1 MILKRNR
8 FFYVSLIAFL
18 LISTH
23 LKSQYVNYG
32 IDPARLKWKTVRT
45 PHYKLIYPESNDSV
59 AFRYA
64 LFLERSYP
72 YIGKT
77 IGDSEIRSFPVIL
90 HPGNMNS
97 NGLVT
102 WAPRRMELITTP
114 SASLAAQSWDKHLVM
129 HESRHVMQM
138 LKFSQGFFKPFT
150 YILGEQSLGIS
161 SFFTPKWFFEG
172 DAVATETAMSNSG
185 RGRQPEFNITYRAQM
200 FSGDFYSYD
209 KWALGSYKDYTGTF
223 YALGYN
229 MTSYA
234 RYKYGGDIWDKV
246 TSRFTKR
253 FFSIPPFSRALK
265 HHTGINT
272 KTLFHETFDFLSD
285 EWSKHDSI
293 YNLSDAGN
301 IINYIS
307 PPTKQ
312 YVAYKSLQIANDT
325 SVIAIKTSLNDI
337 ISLVKIK
344 NGEEKRLCYTGSIN
358 SRIILKDN
366 RVYWT
371 ENVSG
376 IRWTHENYS
385 DLKCY
390 DLTSDKIINITT
402 NQRFI
407 APSINNTGD
416 IAAVSEPAF
425 SGDNKILLI
434 DIITGEVKRGFD
446 VPSNAFIKETAFTD
460 DNNVAAIAINDDGL
474 CIIQLD
480 IQSGK
485 WTELITPSPAN
496 ITSLTAHNGQLYF
509 ESGLNGTNNIYGYD
523 LSSSLCYRLTS
534 ARFGAFSPVLS
545 DTGDELFFTDYSDKG
560 YRIASVSIASLQK
573 EPANFNET
581 YSPALAEA
589 ITAQE
594 QFNIDTATMEADFA
608 FEPEPYRKASRLFR
622 FHSWMPFYFDAVEAV
637 SSLTDDLS
645 TLVKPGAL
653 LLSQNTLSTM
663 TTQAGWYYDHGYHY
677 GKLALSYSGWF
688 PIIDLSV
695 EYGGRAFDAEWKKN
709 KENKDVL
716 SVNMTNRNLVDAE
729 ARIYVPVNLSRN
741 HYISGLQPS
750 ITYSFT
756 NNQYQ
761 QYGSKKFS
769 QYQYLLTELRY
780 YRYRKLA
787 YQEILPRFGYQ
798 VRLQYLNVPF
808 DTKNFGSVYAAGLTT
823 YRPGLVRGH
832 GLMLRASYQ
841 FQDVDGKTL
850 YSGHKLLSQA
860 RGYNYIYQ
868 TRQKLE
874 LKADY
879 SFSIFCPDWSIGGL
893 AYIKRLRS
901 NVFYDYS
908 KNQEHEKSGWTTQS
922 AFGADFIA
930 DCNLLRFSYPISLG
944 VRVINPIDYGSLQAE
959 ALFSISF

>member
-1 MILKRNR
+1 MRVLCL
-8 FFYVSLIAFL
+8 FFAIVL
-18 LISTH
+18 LSIH
-23 LKSQYVNYG
+23 AKSQYVNYG
-32 IDPARLKWKTVRT
+32 TDPARLKWKTVRT

-59 AFRYA
+59 AYRYA
-64 LFLERSYP
+64 LFLEQSYP
-72 YIGKT
+72 HIGKT
-77 IGDSEIRSFPVIL
+77 ISDSEIRSFPVVL

-114 SASLAAQSWDKHLVM
+114 SSSLEAQSWDKHLVM

-138 LKFSQGFFKPFT
+138 LKFSKGIFKPFT
-150 YILGEQSLGIS
+150 YILGEQAVGIS
-161 SFFTPKWFFEG
+161 SYFTPKWFFEG

-185 RGRQPEFNITYRAQM
+185 RGRLPEFNIVYRAQM
-200 FSGDFYSYD
+200 FSDNFYSYD
-209 KWALGSYKDYTGTF
+209 KWALGSYKDYTGTY

-229 MTSYA
+229 MTSFA
-234 RYKYGGDIWDKV
+234 RYKYGADIWDKV
-246 TSRFTKR
+246 SSRFTKR

-265 HHTGINT
+265 HYTGINT
-272 KTLFHETFDFLSD
+272 KTLFHETFDFLSE
-285 EWSKHDSI
+285 EWSRHDSI
-293 YNLSDAGN
+293 YKLSEAGN
-301 IINYIS
+301 NINYVT
-307 PPTKQ
+307 PPAKQ
-312 YVAYKSLQIANDT
+312 YVAYKSLQIAND
-325 SVIAIKTSLNDI
+325 SSIIALKTSLNNI
-337 ISLVKIK
+337 TSLVKIK
-344 NGEEKRLCYTGSIN
+344 SGEENILCNTGSIN
-358 SRIILKDN
+358 SRIILKND

-376 IRWTHENYS
+376 IRWTHENFS
-385 DLKCY
+385 DLKYY
-390 DLTSDKIINITT
+390 DLTTDKIINITK

-416 IAAVSEPAF
+416 IAAISERSF
-425 SGDNKILLI
+425 SGDNKLLLV
-434 DIITGEVKRGFD
+434 DIKTGVVKRSFD
-446 VPSNAFIKETAFTD
+446 VPTNAFIKETAFTD
-460 DNNVAAIAINDDGL
+460 DNKVAAIAINDDGL

-485 WTELITPSPAN
+485 WKELIAPSPAN
-496 ITSLTAHNGQLYF
+496 ITSLTAHDEQLYF
-509 ESGLNGTNNIYGYD
+509 ESGLNGTNNIYGFD
-523 LSSSLCYRLTS
+523 LSSSECFRLTS

-560 YRIASVSIASLQK
+560 YRIASVSIAGLQK

-594 QFNIDTATMEADFA
+594 QFNIDTATMEGGFV

-622 FHSWMPFYFDAVEAV
+622 FHSWMPFYFDAVNAV
-637 SSLTDDLS
+637 NSLTDDLS

-653 LLSQNTLSTM
+653 LLSQNSLSTM
-663 TTQAGWYYDHGYHY
+663 ITQAGWFYDNGYHY

-688 PIIDLSV
+688 PVIDLSV

-709 KENKDVL
+709 KENKNVL
-716 SVNMTNRNLVDAE
+716 TANVTNRNLVDAE
-729 ARIYVPVNLSRN
+729 ARVYIPINLSRN
-741 HYISGLQPS
+741 HYISGIQPS
-750 ITYSFT
+750 VTYSFT

-761 QYGSKKFS
+761 QYGSNMLS
-769 QYQYLLTELRY
+769 QYQYMLAELRY
-780 YRYRKLA
+780 YRYRRLA
-787 YQEILPRFGYQ
+787 QQEILPRFGYQ
-798 VRLQYLNVPF
+798 FRLQYLTVPF
-808 DTKNFGSVYAAGLTT
+808 DTKNFGSVYATGLTI
-823 YRPGLVRGH
+823 YWPGLVRGH

-879 SFSIFCPDWSIGGL
+879 SFSIFCPDWSIGSL

-901 NVFYDYS
+901 NIFYDYA

-922 AFGADFIA
+922 AYGADFIF